1 MNQCP
6 ITYESCGN
14 EKYSK
19 AGLRKLNRNLTSLA
33 LFPYDMQE
41 QIREAAARADKISI
55 QGVQPKLSVRV
66 NLKKQGFEIV
76 DKSGLFILKPQNITY
91 PQLPENEDL
100 TMRLASMVG
109 IDVPL
114 HGQIYCK
121 DGGLSYFIRRFDR
134 PSRNKKY
141 HQEDFAQ
148 LAGLDRDNKY
158 NYSLEK
164 VASLLNYCTY
174 PMIEGSKL
182 FRLIIFAFLT
192 GNEDMHLKNF
202 SIITVN
208 KKIKL
213 SPAYDLLNSTIT
225 FQQMGRALNDI
236 EESALPLAGKKKK
249 LTRKLLIKYFAQE
262 RLKLTDSIIEKYL
275 NVFRKSFIP
284 WIMLIDKSFL
294 TSEAKELYKSLII
307 ERFKRLQLN

>member
-19 AGLRKLNRNLTSLA
+19 AGLRKLNRNLIL
-33 LFPYDMQE
+33 LNPFPYNIQE
-41 QIREAAARADKISI
+41 QVREAAARADKISI
-55 QGVQPKLSVRV
+55 QGVQPKLSVRL
-66 NLKKQGFEIV
+66 NIKKQGFEIV
-76 DKSGLFILKPQNITY
+76 DENSLFILKPQNMTY

-100 TMRLASMVG
+100 TMRLARIIG

-121 DGGLSYFIRRFDR
+121 DGSLSYFIRRFDR

-141 HQEDFAQ
+141 HQEDFSQ
-148 LAGLDRDNKY
+148 VAGLDRDNKY

-164 VASLLNYCTY
+164 VVDLLDYCSY

-182 FRLIIFAFLT
+182 FLLILFSFLT

-202 SIITVN
+202 SIITVDS
-208 KKIKL
+208 KIEL

-225 FQQMGRALNDI
+225 FQQMGRALNDV
-236 EESALPLAGKKKK
+236 EESALPLGGKTKKF
-249 LTRKLLIKYFAQE
+249 TRKLLIDYFAKD
-262 RLKLTDSIIEKYL
+262 RLRLSDRIIEKHL
-275 NVFRKSFIP
+275 KVFRKSLSS
-284 WIMLIDKSFL
+284 WITLIDKSFL
-294 TSEAKELYKSLII
+294 TADAKELYKTLVI
-307 ERFKRLQLN
+307 ERFKRLNLN

>member
-1 MNQCP
+1 M
-6 ITYESCGN
+6 
-14 EKYSK
+14 
-19 AGLRKLNRNLTSLA
+19 
-33 LFPYDMQE
+33 
-41 QIREAAARADKISI
+41 
-55 QGVQPKLSVRV
+55 
-66 NLKKQGFEIV
+66 
-76 DKSGLFILKPQNITY
+76 TY

-100 TMRLASMVG
+100 TMRLANLVG
-109 IDVPL
+109 IEVPF

-121 DGGLSYFIRRFDR
+121 DGSFSYFIRRFDR

-148 LAGLDRDNKY
+148 VAGLDRDNKY

-164 VASLLNYCTY
+164 VVDLLNYCSY

-182 FRLIIFAFLT
+182 FLLIMFSFLT

-202 SIITVN
+202 SIVTVN
-208 KKIKL
+208 NKIEL

-249 LTRKLLIKYFAQE
+249 FTRKLLIKYFAQE
-262 RLKLTDSIIEKYL
+262 RLNLSDIIIEKYL
-275 NVFRKSFIP
+275 NVFKKSFTP
-284 WIMLIDKSFL
+284 WIKLIDQSFL
-294 TSEAKELYKSLII
+294 TPEAKELYKDLVI
-307 ERFKRLQLN
+307 ERFKRLQLI